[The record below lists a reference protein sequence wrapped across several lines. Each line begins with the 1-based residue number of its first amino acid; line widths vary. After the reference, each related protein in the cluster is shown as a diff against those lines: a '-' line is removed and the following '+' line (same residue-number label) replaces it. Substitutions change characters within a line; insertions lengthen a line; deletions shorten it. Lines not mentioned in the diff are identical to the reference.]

1 MNSTVG
7 KVCSN
12 VGWQRRNFKVSLT
25 RGGACEARPEQTGVS
40 AAKETMAAAEL
51 GLLLHFTQSPLLSAA
66 SKVAVN
72 LSKTV

>member
-1 MNSTVG
+1 M
-7 KVCSN
+7 
-12 VGWQRRNFKVSLT
+12 T